1 MDPGDARKVDAIR
14 IIEAGYAHASSDE
27 QWLSPI
33 LEAFEPLTRGM
44 SAMAG
49 IVDFAEAGPK
59 VGNWVGRD
67 RMPGWLPAAWQGMYA
82 HLGEHHPAALRA
94 ILSPNPSVVCWSS
107 ERGSCIPAAALPPIR
122 ALFREWPIFKD
133 CLGVLSAE
141 PVGPSVLV
149 SVPYQDDVAIP
160 PRTRW
165 QLARATAHLC
175 AAIRLRRRAAI
186 EPPRPD
192 GLAPDVEAVLDPAG
206 KVHDARGGAESRDAR
221 TSLGAIVRRVERA
234 RGRLRHADPE
244 EALDIWLALF
254 DGRWSVVEHVESDGR
269 RYLLARRNAPGA
281 RDPMAVTQGER
292 DVLACIARGHS
303 NKYTAYLL
311 GLATSTVSTRLE
323 SALRKLGLS
332 SRREAIKMLAG
343 S

>member
-1 MDPGDARKVDAIR
+1 MKVDAIR
-14 IIEAGYAHASSDE
+14 IIEAGYNQAATDE

-33 LEAFEPLTRGM
+33 VDAFEPVTRGM
-44 SAMAG
+44 GAMAG
-49 IVDFAEAGPK
+49 IVDFEGAGAR

-67 RMPGWLPAAWQGMYA
+67 RMPDWLPAAWQGMYA
-82 HLGEHHPAALRA
+82 YLGEHHPEALRA

-107 ERGSCIPAAALPPIR
+107 ERSSCIPPVALEPIR
-122 ALFREWPIFKD
+122 ALFREWPVFKD

-141 PVGPSVLV
+141 PVGPSILV

-175 AAIRLRRRAAI
+175 AAIRLRRRASAA
-186 EPPRPD
+186 PARSD

-206 KVHDARGGAESRDAR
+206 KVHDAQGVAESRDAR
-221 TSLGAIVRRVERA
+221 ASLGAIVRRVERA

-244 EALDIWLALF
+244 QALDIWLALF

-269 RYLLARRNAPGA
+269 RFLLARRNAPGA

-292 DVLACIARGHS
+292 DVLACVARGHS

-311 GLATSTVSTRLE
+311 GIATSTVATRLE
-323 SALRKLGLS
+323 SALRKLGLA
-332 SRREAIKMLAG
+332 SRREAIEMLAR

>member
-1 MDPGDARKVDAIR
+1 MKVDAIR
-14 IIEAGYAHASSDE
+14 IIEAGYAAAPSDE

-33 LEAFEPLTRGM
+33 VEAFEPLTRGM

-49 IVDFAEAGPK
+49 IVDFEAGGAR
-59 VGNWVGRD
+59 VGTWVARGS
-67 RMPGWLPAAWQGMYA
+67 MPDWLPPAWQAMYA
-82 HLGEHHPAALRA
+82 YLGEHHPEALRA

-107 ERGSCIPAAALPPIR
+107 ERASCIPAVAFAPIR
-122 ALFREWPIFKD
+122 ALFREWPWPFKD

-141 PVGPSVLV
+141 PVGPSLLV
-149 SVPYQDDVAIP
+149 SVPYQEDVAIP

-175 AAIRLRRRAAI
+175 AAIRLRRRASGGT
-186 EPPRPD
+186 PRPD

-206 KVHDARGGAESRDAR
+206 KVHDAQGAAESRGAR
-221 TSLGAIVRRVERA
+221 SSLGEIVRRVERA

-244 EALDIWLALF
+244 EALGIWLALF

-269 RYLLARRNAPGA
+269 RFLLARRNAPGA

-303 NKYTAYLL
+303 NKYTAYML
-311 GLATSTVSTRLE
+311 GVATSTVATRLE

-332 SRREAIKMLAG
+332 SRREAIEMLAG
-343 S
+343 A

>member
-1 MDPGDARKVDAIR
+1 MKLDAIR
-14 IIEAGYAHASSDE
+14 IIEAGYNQAATDE

-33 LEAFEPLTRGM
+33 VEAFEPITRGM
-44 SAMAG
+44 SPMAG
-49 IVDFAEAGPK
+49 IVDFEEGGAR
-59 VGNWVGRD
+59 VGNWVAQG
-67 RMPGWLPAAWQGMYA
+67 RMPDWLPPAWRAMYVY
-82 HLGEHHPAALRA
+82 LGEHHPAALRA

-107 ERGSCIPAAALPPIR
+107 ERASCIPAEALGPIR
-122 ALFREWPIFKD
+122 ALFREWPWPFKD
-133 CLGVLSAE
+133 CLGILSAE
-141 PVGPSVLV
+141 PVGPSLLV
-149 SVPYQDDVAIP
+149 SVPYPDDVAIP
-160 PRTRW
+160 ARTRW

-175 AAIRLRRRAAI
+175 AAIRLRRKASVD
-186 EPPRPD
+186 PPRAD

-206 KVHDARGGAESRDAR
+206 RVHDAQGAAESRDAR
-221 TSLGAIVRRVERA
+221 SSLGEIVRRVERA

-269 RYLLARRNAPGA
+269 RFLLARRNAPGA

-311 GLATSTVSTRLE
+311 GVATSTVATRLE

-332 SRREAIKMLAG
+332 SRREVIEMLAG

>member
-1 MDPGDARKVDAIR
+1 MKVDAIR
-14 IIEAGYAHASSDE
+14 IIEAGYAHAPTDE

-33 LEAFEPLTRGM
+33 VEAFEPVTRGM

-49 IVDFAEAGPK
+49 IVDFAEDGAR

-67 RMPGWLPAAWQGMYA
+67 RMPGWLPPAWQGMYA
-82 HLGEHHPAALRA
+82 YLGEHHPEALRS

-107 ERGSCIPAAALPPIR
+107 ERSACIPPAALPAIR
-122 ALFREWPIFKD
+122 GLFREWPVFKD

-141 PVGPSVLV
+141 PTGPSLLV
-149 SVPYQDDVAIP
+149 SVPYQDDVEIA
-160 PRTRW
+160 PRIRW

-175 AAIRLRRRAAI
+175 AAIRLRRRAST
-186 EPPRPD
+186 EPARPD

-206 KVHDARGGAESRDAR
+206 RVHDAQGGAESRDAR
-221 TSLGAIVRRVERA
+221 ASLGDIVRRVERA

-269 RYLLARRNAPGA
+269 RFLLARRNAPGA

-292 DVLACIARGHS
+292 DVLACVARGHS

-311 GLATSTVSTRLE
+311 GVATSTVATRLE

-332 SRREAIKMLAG
+332 SRREAIEMLGG